1 MRRAT
6 PLILLLLFVAAAVH
20 SFAQTQTQTER
31 DKAAE
36 FADVIKRTPCDS
48 TKRKEAVIALFE
60 RMGAP
65 KSAIK
70 TQEFDRGEN
79 ILITKQGKST
89 ETIFIGAHY
98 DKVDD
103 GCGAIDNWTGILI
116 LANIYHSLVN
126 VQTEKTYVFAAFDS
140 EEKGLLGSKFM
151 AKKAKEEKDLKVCSM
166 VNFDSFGFTAPQAP
180 GNMANS
186 KMVRAAKDLAKEVD
200 FVLYSDSIDNG
211 DSDSSAF
218 NDVGIPAITFDGLNA
233 TGAKYLHNTNDR
245 VEGIDAASLVSGYS
259 FGNMF
264 IAKLDELSCD
274 AFYKKKKS

>member
-6 PLILLLLFVAAAVH
+6 PLIPLLLLVTAAVH
-20 SFAQTQTQTER
+20 SFGQTPTAG

-36 FADVIKRTPCDS
+36 FAEEIKRTPCDS

-60 RMGAP
+60 KMGAP
-65 KSAIK
+65 ESAIK
-70 TQEFDRGEN
+70 TQEFDQGEN
-79 ILITKQGKST
+79 ILVTKQGKSA

-116 LANIYHSLVN
+116 LANIYHALVN
-126 VQTEKTYVFAAFDS
+126 VPTEKTYIFAAFDS
-140 EEKGLLGSKFM
+140 EEKGLLGSKYM
-151 AKKAKEEKDLKVCSM
+151 AKKAKAETDRRVCSM

-186 KMVRAAKDLAKEVD
+186 KMVRAAKDLAKDLD

-218 NDVGIPAITFDGLNA
+218 IDVGIPAITFDGLNA
-233 TGAKYLHNTNDR
+233 AGAKYLHNTNDR
-245 VEGIDAASLVSGYS
+245 VEGIDAGSLVSGYS
-259 FGNMF
+259 FGLMF
-264 IAKLDELSCD
+264 IAKLDTLPCD
-274 AFYKKKKS
+274 AFLKKSKK